1 MKITLNIDCTPQEA
15 RSFFGMPD
23 VEPLNNMIVAEM
35 SRRAKENMDTLADPE
50 KLVAAWIS
58 MGGKG
63 LEGMQSIMGA
73 AMKASPMGGSKKK

>member
-1 MKITLNIDCTPQEA
+1 MKFTVNIDCTPQEA

-23 VEPLNNMIVAEM
+23 VEPLNKMVVDEM

-50 KLVAAWIS
+50 RLVAAWVN

-63 LEGMQSIMGA
+63 IEQFQNLMGA
-73 AMKASPMGGSKKK
+73 AMSGAGEKKK